1 MRGYTLLRNVPLQAG
16 ANGHSGASMAIYRF
30 EAKVISRGAGRSTV
44 GAASYRSGKWATG
57 RGGKCVTSAAA
68 YRAAEEL
75 EDERTGQRYDYTRK
89 RGVLGAEIML
99 PDGAPSWMADRSA
112 LWNAVEIIEKRKDSQ
127 LARDFILS
135 LPHELTH
142 EQRMA
147 LTRDFVREQ
156 FCDRGYVADVAWH
169 APNKADGL
177 NWHAHVM
184 SPMRRVEGTGF
195 AAKKER
201 AAGDGLKHPALIW
214 KEELMR
220 LRVAWADTANR
231 HLAAAG
237 LDIVIDHRSLETR
250 GIDREPESKV
260 GPLATQMEKHGRES
274 HAGAERREVQARN
287 AERARLKVE
296 HAEAMAEEARIVD
309 MMTHRLKGNEIKAEA
324 PNEELLRQ
332 QQKREMD
339 LLREMR
345 EQDTRL
351 QGFKRQAEQDAEEA
365 KRKQA
370 DTAKEEERRHR
381 EGDIAS
387 ASARYSIAL
396 GEQYD
401 MRDPYGSLS
410 RAAMQ
415 EYAMFHRRQEQLRE
429 EIAKEKD
436 PEQRRIIELKRTIEG
451 HEYMAITSE
460 RLAGMSVVITGRND
474 SPQAALDRDRARAYQ
489 DRAQELREER
499 SRLMEEREK
508 QGRHRTG
515 EPHRAP
521 DQPARPAETRRD
533 DDKKREDDLRTK
545 VAGGKEG
552 PVEMTDAK
560 QAKVAK
566 LAETEAAY
574 ARHDAAKQQQRDRGG
589 GGRGGR

>member
-1 MRGYTLLRNVPLQAG
+1 V
-16 ANGHSGASMAIYRF
+16 AIYRF
-30 EAKVISRGAGRSTV
+30 EAKVISRGAGRSSV

-57 RGGKCVTSAAA
+57 RGGRSVTSAAA

-75 EDERTGQRYDYTRK
+75 EDQRTGQRYDYSRK
-89 RGVLGAEIML
+89 RGVLGTEIML
-99 PDGAPSWMADRSA
+99 PTGAPSWMADRSA

-142 EQRMA
+142 EQRIA

-156 FCDRGYVADVAWH
+156 FCDCGYVADIAWH

-195 AAKKER
+195 AAKKDR

-220 LRVAWADTANR
+220 LRVAWANTANR

-250 GIDREPESKV
+250 GIDREPETKV
-260 GPLATQMEKHGRES
+260 GPLATQMEKNGRES
-274 HAGAERREVQARN
+274 HAGAERRAVQARN
-287 AERARLKVE
+287 AARARLKLE
-296 HAEAMAEEARIVD
+296 HAEAIAEEARIVD
-309 MMTHRLKGNEIKAEA
+309 LMTHRLKGSETKEDT
-324 PNEELLRQ
+324 PGEELLRQ

-345 EQDTRL
+345 EQDARL
-351 QGFKRQAEQDAEEA
+351 QAFKLKAEQDADEA

-370 DTAKEEERRHR
+370 EMAKDETRRQQ

-415 EYAMFHRRQEQLRE
+415 EYAMFHRQQEQMRK
-429 EIAKEKD
+429 EIANEKD
-436 PEQRRIIELKRTIEG
+436 PEKRRIIELKRSIEG

-460 RLAGMSVVITGRND
+460 RLAGMSEVITGRRD
-474 SPQAALDRDRARAYQ
+474 SQQAILDRDRARAYLAKA
-489 DRAQELREER
+489 REMREER
-499 SRLMEEREK
+499 SRLIEKREK
-508 QGRHRTG
+508 QDRARPNEPGRKQDGRT
-515 EPHRAP
+515 AP
-521 DQPARPAETRRD
+521 DPTTRDEGKR
-533 DDKKREDDLRTK
+533 REDDPDAKMSAR
-545 VAGGKEG
+545 KEG
-552 PVEMTDAK
+552 SVEITDVK
-560 QAKVAK
+560 REKLAK

-574 ARHDAAKQQQRDRGG
+574 ELHDAVQQQQRDRGG
-589 GGRGGR
+589 GDRGGR